1 MLCCARR
8 AREKGR
14 RKRGSGITGPG
25 RGLWVETW
33 FPDWLNEKPVNRPQP
48 GASHVPP
55 VAKDDCGIPHH
66 RGILPSH
73 LLQNPSGPGY
83 FVWSS
88 RVVFEF
94 SKGLSMLWWLH
105 TFPWLQ
111 FHYVPAAILHVPLL
125 PSLLQ
130 APDSH
135 VLWPLTDVLGTACP
149 KLRSWWDLRTLS
161 PPFFPCWSLKP
172 EKWDCCL

>member
-1 MLCCARR
+1 MLWYVCR

-33 FPDWLNEKPVNRPQP
+33 FPDWLDEKPVNRPTAWGQP
-48 GASHVPP
+48 RPSCSQRWLWNPTPQRKFFQVIYFKILQDLAILFG
-55 VAKDDCGIPHH
+55 VAE
-66 RGILPSH
+66 L
-73 LLQNPSGPGY
+73 
-83 FVWSS
+83 F
-88 RVVFEF
+88 FEF
-94 SKGLSMLWWLH
+94 CEGLSMLWWLH
-105 TFPWLQ
+105 TFPWFQ
-111 FHYVPAAILHVPLL
+111 FHHVPAAILHVPLL

-135 VLWPLTDVLGTACP
+135 VLWPLIDILGISCP
-149 KLRSWWDLRTLS
+149 KLRSWWDMRT

-172 EKWDCCL
+172 DKWDCLL